1 VLFSK
6 AYNKL
11 PQIALDLRTK
21 QKTIQQA
28 QSQQP
33 KPTDFYEHYC
43 SRSSQVNT
51 INPKIVQAIKN
62 EIDEYWAILT
72 ESQSI
77 RENNVETK
85 LFWQQNKNR
94 FPYLSEA
101 AMQLLNIP
109 ASSAFIE
116 RFFSLC
122 GAICKSRCGNMT
134 AQTIINRC
142 MLKANMELLNN
153 MVKR

>member
-1 VLFSK
+1 
-6 AYNKL
+6 
-11 PQIALDLRTK
+11 
-21 QKTIQQA
+21 
-28 QSQQP
+28 
-33 KPTDFYEHYC
+33 
-43 SRSSQVNT
+43 
-51 INPKIVQAIKN
+51 
-62 EIDEYWAILT
+62 
-72 ESQSI
+72 
-77 RENNVETK
+77 
-85 LFWQQNKNR
+85 
-94 FPYLSEA
+94 
-101 AMQLLNIP
+101 MQLLNIP